1 MTNENF
7 LIDSIS
13 GGRFYADIVTKDGE
27 SYVYAPQEFVY
38 KGLRQGDTQYFN
50 QSFLNKE
57 YLDKLKPII
66 LTDEMLPDRLKNA
79 GYEKPGLGVLIKR
92 EDFNNYSGDGGITY
106 YNATGQFSGPVQG
119 IGEKDGNLVY
129 SVAGA
134 EGSTYG
140 AIGPDGVPYQT
151 TVTITPPKK
160 RGGVLGS
167 IARSVTGAIAS
178 VPFLPDIVG
187 IATGNPVLYGSLKA
201 AQTAGSGGDLEDT
214 IKSVVISGASMAAM
228 QYALGPTDVTAGQPV
243 GGTPGVSEV
252 FPVDMSV
259 GGTVTPLPPG
269 SIGLPPV
276 DLLGGTTF
284 PSQGLSP
291 PTGNELIQAPGAL
304 TPDVSLIS
312 PGAVFPGVGLINPTM
327 PGIPSMGGGTGL
339 TVGVPGGT
347 VGAGGFTPEGAVP
360 VLGDQGSFINDPN
373 VLGRDVIQPGTE
385 SLSLRDAFDALRS
398 ANRVSGLLNSGGGQ
412 AVAGG
417 VSDPGQ
423 MPAGSVD
430 VSRLLSLLSGA
441 NVRTPNVYSLLG

>member
-57 YLDKLKPII
+57 YLDKLKPIV

-151 TVTITPPKK
+151 TVTITQPKK

-167 IARSVTGAIAS
+167 IARSVTNAIAS
-178 VPFLPDIVG
+178 VPLLPEVVG
-187 IATGNPVLYGSLKA
+187 VATGNPYLYASLKS
-201 AQTAGSGGDLEDT
+201 AQTAGSGGDLEDVL
-214 IKSVVISGASMAAM
+214 KSGAKA
-228 QYALGPTDVTAGQPV
+228 YATYAIGQEILGPTDVTAGESV

-252 FPVDMSV
+252 YPVDMSV
-259 GGTVTPLPPG
+259 GGTVTPLPPMDMTLP
-269 SIGLPPV
+269 SYGLLDGV
-276 DLLGGTTF
+276 TF
-284 PSQGLSP
+284 PSQGLQVP
-291 PTGNELIQAPGAL
+291 PSNVTG
-304 TPDVSLIS
+304 SLPPS
-312 PGAVFPGVGLINPTM
+312 LADGGSDLLGVGLQSPTM
-327 PGIPSMGGGTGL
+327 PTIPGMGGTGL
-339 TVGVPGGT
+339 TIPVEGGT
-347 VGAGGFTPEGAVP
+347 IGAGGFTPEGAVP
-360 VLGDQGSFINDPN
+360 VLGDPGSFINDPN
-373 VLGRDVIQPGTE
+373 VIGQPVIQPATE

>member
-1 MTNENF
+1 MSSQMLDQNF

-38 KGLRQGDTQYFN
+38 KGLRQGDAQYFN

-92 EDFNNYSGDGGITY
+92 EDFNNYSGDGGVTY

-167 IARSVTGAIAS
+167 IARSVTNAIAS
-178 VPFLPDIVG
+178 VPLLPEVVG

-214 IKSVVISGASMAAM
+214 IKAGVISGGSMAAM

-259 GGTVTPLPPG
+259 GGTVTPLPPLDVL
-269 SIGLPPV
+269 SAAPV
-276 DLLGGTTF
+276 DYSLLANADFSTIGQTGIT
-284 PSQGLSP
+284 PGASVGL
-291 PTGNELIQAPGAL
+291 QAPV
-304 TPDVSLIS
+304 T
-312 PGAVFPGVGLINPTM
+312 
-327 PGIPSMGGGTGL
+327 PGIPSMGGAQGLVVPVSGGLVSQGGL
-339 TVGVPGGT
+339 TPT
-347 VGAGGFTPEGAVP
+347 GAVP
-360 VLGDQGSFINDPN
+360 VLGDTGSFINDPD
-373 VLGRDVIQPGTE
+373 VLGRPVIETAGS
-385 SLSLRDAFDALRS
+385 SLSLNDALRGADTAS
-398 ANRVSGLLNSGGGQ
+398 KLLGGQQPQIAGGGQ
-412 AVAGG
+412 PSPQMSQTG
-417 VSDPGQ
+417 VDYST
-423 MPAGSVD
+423 
-430 VSRLLSLLSGA
+430 LLSLLSPQTNYTTG
-441 NVRTPNVYSLLG
+441 LLGTRFIPNTEIFNLLNTQQLG